1 MQTSVAGQASLLER
15 YRPLLVLICSSAP
28 SFMLQLDTNIVA
40 VSLPSISQSL
50 KANFAGIE
58 WVVTAYTL
66 SFASLLLPAGA
77 LADRFGR
84 KRVLLIGLGIFTA
97 ASFFCGAAP
106 NLATLITARA
116 FQGVGAAMQL
126 SAALA
131 TLSSFFKGDERARA
145 FAFWGSVVG
154 AGMAMGPIVGGLI
167 TQSFGWQ
174 WAFYINLPIG
184 VLTLVLVAIIVT
196 DSRDPDAVRFDLPG
210 VATFSA
216 FLFLTTL
223 ALISGNHDGWTS
235 PHILAE
241 GAGALLFL
249 VLFIIVE
256 KREARP
262 MVDFAFFRRPTY
274 LGANVAQF
282 TFAAGLLTMLTF
294 MPIYF
299 QHALGLSPR
308 QSGLAML
315 PMALPLFLVPRIV
328 TAHLAHRLS
337 GRTLLTAGL
346 ALVSLGLAFIAL
358 VTGGD
363 YRWMLV
369 GMLITGLGAGL
380 LNGETTKVGMT
391 VIPPERAGMASGI
404 SGTMRFTGI
413 VIGFA
418 ALGVALFSRI
428 SSDIIAAL
436 PAVDGAARFGFI
448 REVAS
453 GNLSG
458 SGLTSTATPALR
470 ALALESFTRGY
481 ATLFTVA
488 AALCLVATIL
498 TWWLV
503 RAADTQPV
511 AKRQRGKA
519 DSVAAPAIAGAANS
533 NITSRPTHR
542 KADLGSVAGGASARF
557 PAAD

>member
-1 MQTSVAGQASLLER
+1 MHTAVAREASLLER
-15 YRPLLVLICSSAP
+15 YRPLLVLICASAP

-40 VSLPSISQSL
+40 VSLPSIGASL
-50 KANFAGIE
+50 KADFAGIE

-84 KRVLLIGLGIFTA
+84 KRILMIGLGLFTTS
-97 ASFFCGAAP
+97 SFFCSAAP
-106 NLATLITARA
+106 NLAALITARA
-116 FQGVGAAMQL
+116 FQGAGAAMQL

-131 TLSSFFKGDERARA
+131 TMSSFFKGDERARA

-167 TQSFGWQ
+167 TQTFGWE
-174 WAFYINLPIG
+174 WAFYVNIPVGLF
-184 VLTLVLVAIIVT
+184 TLALVAVVVA
-196 DSRDPDAVRFDLPG
+196 DSKDPDAVRFDLPG
-210 VATFSA
+210 VSTFSA
-216 FLFLTTL
+216 FLFLITL

-241 GAGALLFL
+241 GLGALLFL
-249 VLFIIVE
+249 ALFIIAE
-256 KREARP
+256 KRAAHP
-262 MVDFAFFRRPTY
+262 MVDFAFFRRPTF

-299 QHALGLSPR
+299 QHAVGLSPR

-315 PMALPLFLVPRIV
+315 SMALPLFFVPRIV
-328 TAHLAHRLS
+328 TAHLAHHLT
-337 GRTLLTAGL
+337 GRMLLTAGL

-369 GMLITGLGAGL
+369 GMLIAGLGAGL

-404 SGTMRFTGI
+404 SGTMRFAGF

-428 SSDIIAAL
+428 SSDITVAL
-436 PAVDGAARFGFI
+436 PAVDSAARLGFI
-448 REVAS
+448 REVVS

-458 SGLTSTATPALR
+458 GGLTSTATPALR

-481 ATLFTVA
+481 ATLFAVA
-488 AALCLVATIL
+488 AALCLIATIL

-503 RAADTQPV
+503 RPADTPPI
-511 AKRQRGKA
+511 AKR
-519 DSVAAPAIAGAANS
+519 
-533 NITSRPTHR
+533 
-542 KADLGSVAGGASARF
+542 
-557 PAAD
+557 

>member
-1 MQTSVAGQASLLER
+1 MQTAVAPKASLLER

-40 VSLPSISQSL
+40 VSLPSISETL

-84 KRVLLIGLGIFTA
+84 KPVLMIGLGIFTA

-145 FAFWGSVVG
+145 FAFWGSIVG
-154 AGMAMGPIVGGLI
+154 AGIALGPIVGGLI
-167 TQSFGWQ
+167 TQTFGWE
-174 WAFYINLPIG
+174 WAFYINLPVG
-184 VLTLVLVAIIVT
+184 VLTLALVAVVVA
-196 DSRDPDAVRFDLPG
+196 DSKDPDAVRFDLPG

-223 ALISGNHDGWTS
+223 VLISGNHDGWTS

-241 GAGALLFL
+241 GVGALLFL

-274 LGANVAQF
+274 LGANIAHF
-282 TFAAGLLTMLTF
+282 TFAASLLTMLTF

-299 QHALGLSPR
+299 QHALGMTPR

-315 PMALPLFLVPRIV
+315 PMALPLFFVPRIV
-328 TAHLAHRLS
+328 TTHLSHRLS

-369 GMLITGLGAGL
+369 GMLLTGVGAGL

-391 VIPPERAGMASGI
+391 VIPAERAGMASGI

-413 VIGFA
+413 VLGFA
-418 ALGVALFSRI
+418 ALGVVLFSRI
-428 SSDIIAAL
+428 ASVITTAL
-436 PAVDGAARFGFI
+436 PAINEAERFDFI

-458 SGLTSTATPALR
+458 NGLSSAATPALR
-470 ALALESFTRGY
+470 TLALESFTTGY
-481 ATLFTVA
+481 ATLFATA

-503 RAADTQPV
+503 QAADTQPI
-511 AKRQRGKA
+511 AKKQRGA
-519 DSVAAPAIAGAANS
+519 QVPMPIAA
-533 NITSRPTHR
+533 
-542 KADLGSVAGGASARF
+542 VE
-557 PAAD
+557 

>member
-1 MQTSVAGQASLLER
+1 MQTAVIPKTSTLER
-15 YRPLLVLICSSAP
+15 YRPLMVLICSSAP

-40 VSLPSISQSL
+40 VSLPSISASL

-84 KRVLLIGLGIFTA
+84 KRVLMIGLGIFTA

-167 TQSFGWQ
+167 TQTFGWE
-174 WAFYINLPIG
+174 WAFYINLPVG
-184 VLTLVLVAIIVT
+184 VITLALVAIIVA

-223 ALISGNHDGWTS
+223 ALISGNHEGWTN
-235 PHILAE
+235 PYILAE
-241 GAGALLFL
+241 GFGALSFFA
-249 VLFIIVE
+249 LFIIVE
-256 KREARP
+256 EREARP

-315 PMALPLFLVPRIV
+315 PMALPLFFVPRIV
-328 TAHLAHRLS
+328 TTQLSHRLT
-337 GRTLLTAGL
+337 GRTLLTAGM
-346 ALVSLGLAFIAL
+346 ALVGLGLAFIAL
-358 VTGGD
+358 VTGSD
-363 YRWMLV
+363 YRWTLV
-369 GMLITGLGAGL
+369 GMLITGIGAGL

-428 SSDIIAAL
+428 ASVITAAL
-436 PAVDGAARFGFI
+436 PAVDDAERFGFI
-448 REVAS
+448 RDVAS
-453 GNLSG
+453 GNLNSA
-458 SGLTSTATPALR
+458 ATPALR
-470 ALALESFTRGY
+470 ALALESFTKGY
-481 ATLFTVA
+481 ATLFAVA
-488 AALCLVATIL
+488 AALCLVATVL

-503 RAADTQPV
+503 RAADTQPI
-511 AKRQRGKA
+511 AKRPRSKA
-519 DSVAAPAIAGAANS
+519 SAVGTAAVATTASTRIVSYSEPKKSNAGN
-533 NITSRPTHR
+533 
-542 KADLGSVAGGASARF
+542 VAGGASARF

>member
-1 MQTSVAGQASLLER
+1 MHTAAAKGPLLDR
-15 YRPLLVLICSSAP
+15 YRALLVLICSSAP

-40 VSLPSISQSL
+40 VSLPSISESL

-84 KRVLLIGLGIFTA
+84 KRVLMIGLGIFTA

-106 NLATLITARA
+106 DLATLITARA

-154 AGMAMGPIVGGLI
+154 AGMALGPIVGGLI
-167 TQSFGWQ
+167 TQSFGWE
-174 WAFYINLPIG
+174 WAFYINLPVG
-184 VLTLVLVAIIVT
+184 VLTLALVAIVVT
-196 DSRDPDAVRFDLPG
+196 DSKDPDAVRFDLPG

-216 FLFLTTL
+216 FLFLATL

-235 PHILAE
+235 PHILTE
-241 GAGALLFL
+241 GLAALLFL
-249 VLFIIVE
+249 VLFVLVE

-299 QHALGLSPR
+299 QHALGLTPR

-315 PMALPLFLVPRIV
+315 PMALPLFFVPRLV
-328 TAHLAHRLS
+328 TTQLSHRLS
-337 GRTLLTAGL
+337 GRILLTAGL

-358 VTGGD
+358 VTGSD
-363 YRWMLV
+363 YRWMLL
-369 GMLITGLGAGL
+369 GMLITGIGAGL

-413 VIGFA
+413 VLGFA
-418 ALGVALFSRI
+418 ALGVVLFGRI
-428 SSDIIAAL
+428 ASAITTAL
-436 PAVDGAARFGFI
+436 PAVDSTARFAFI

-458 SGLTSTATPALR
+458 SGLNSATTPALR
-470 ALALESFTRGY
+470 ALALESFSKGY
-481 ATLFTVA
+481 AALFAAA
-488 AALCLVATIL
+488 AALCLVATVL

-503 RAADTQPV
+503 RAADTQPI
-511 AKRQRGKA
+511 AKKTPRTQ
-519 DSVAAPAIAGAANS
+519 SPVPVAAE
-533 NITSRPTHR
+533 
-542 KADLGSVAGGASARF
+542 
-557 PAAD
+557 

>member
-1 MQTSVAGQASLLER
+1 MHTAVAPKASLLER

-40 VSLPSISQSL
+40 VSLPSIAESM

-84 KRVLLIGLGIFTA
+84 KRVLMIGLGIFTA

-116 FQGVGAAMQL
+116 FQGIGAAMQL

-154 AGMAMGPIVGGLI
+154 AGMALGPIVGGLI
-167 TQSFGWQ
+167 TQSFGWE
-174 WAFYINLPIG
+174 WAFYINLPVG
-184 VLTLVLVAIIVT
+184 VLTLALVAAIVT

-210 VATFSA
+210 VATLSA
-216 FLFLTTL
+216 FLFLATL
-223 ALISGNHDGWTS
+223 VLISGNHDGWTT

-241 GAGALLFL
+241 GFGALLFL
-249 VLFIIVE
+249 ALFIIVE

-282 TFAAGLLTMLTF
+282 SFAAGLLTMLTF
-294 MPIYF
+294 IPIYF
-299 QHALGLSPR
+299 QHALGMTPR

-315 PMALPLFLVPRIV
+315 PMALPLFFVPRLV
-328 TAHLAHRLS
+328 TAQLSHRLT
-337 GRTLLTAGL
+337 GRTLLTAGM
-346 ALVSLGLAFIAL
+346 ALVSLGLAMVAL
-358 VTGGD
+358 VAGND

-391 VIPPERAGMASGI
+391 VIPAERAGMASGI

-413 VIGFA
+413 VLGFA
-418 ALGVALFSRI
+418 ALGVVLFSRTASVI
-428 SSDIIAAL
+428 TAAL
-436 PAVDGAARFGFI
+436 PTMSDDERFRFI
-448 REVAS
+448 REVVSGDLS
-453 GNLSG
+453 GNGFS
-458 SGLTSTATPALR
+458 STATPALR
-470 ALALESFTRGY
+470 ELALQSFTSGY
-481 ATLFTVA
+481 AALFA
-488 AALCLVATIL
+488 AAAVFCLVATVL

-503 RAADTQPV
+503 RAADTQPI
-511 AKRQRGKA
+511 AKKTQRAQGPVP
-519 DSVAAPAIAGAANS
+519 VAAAE
-533 NITSRPTHR
+533 
-542 KADLGSVAGGASARF
+542 
-557 PAAD
+557 